1 MEQLKKFLES
11 YNELSNGEI
20 LEVFNLI
27 GKNGD
32 VILLKNDGLRDTNKF
47 TVVIM
52 RFGESIRYDDETL
65 SDALKKALDE
75 YVNLID

>member
-65 SDALKKALDE
+65 SDALKRALDE

>member
-32 VILLKNDGLRDTNKF
+32 AILLKNDGLRDTNKF